1 MNKEE
6 LKQNILNLKRK
17 KNAVILSHYYQIDDI
32 QEIADIRGDSLA
44 LAIEATKLDADIIVF
59 CGVKFMAETAKVLC
73 PNKKVLIPEIESVC
87 PLADMATKD
96 EVLRKKEELE
106 NPVVV
111 SYVNTNVDVKTVS
124 DICCTSANAVN
135 VVRSLKEKRILFV
148 PDRNLG
154 EYVKE
159 QVPDKEI
166 ILWDGYCPVHEE
178 YSKEELKKLKKEHPK
193 AKIAVHPESPK
204 AIRNMADFI
213 GSTSGII
220 KYVNKTEA
228 NEFIIGTEEGI
239 LYELRL
245 NNPNKQFYIIGS
257 SSVCTNMKKITLES
271 LYRALKEEIYEIQL
285 DNRTIEL
292 AKKPIERMISIKRT
306 Q

>member
-1 MNKEE
+1 MDKEE
-6 LKQNILNLKRK
+6 LKREILNLKRE
-17 KNAVILSHYYQIDDI
+17 KNAAILAHYYQIDDI

-44 LAIEATKLDADIIVF
+44 LAIEAAKLDTEIIVF

-73 PNKKVLIPEIESVC
+73 PDRKVLIPEIESVC
-87 PLADMATKD
+87 PLADMATKE
-96 EVLRKKEELE
+96 EVLKKKEKLG

-135 VVRSLKEKRILFV
+135 VVRSVEEKRVLFV

-154 EYVKE
+154 SYVKE
-159 QVPDKEI
+159 QLPEKEV

-178 YSKEELKKLKKEHPK
+178 YSIEKLEKLKKEHPK

-204 AIRNMADFI
+204 AVRDVADFI

-220 KYVNKTEA
+220 NYVNNTDA
-228 NEFIIGTEEGI
+228 GEFIIGTEEGI

-245 NNPNKQFYIIGS
+245 NNPDKRFYIIGN

-271 LYRALKEEIYEIQL
+271 LYRALKEEVYEISL

-292 AKKPIERMISIKRT
+292 AKKPIERMISIKRS
-306 Q
+306 

>member
-1 MNKEE
+1 MDKEK
-6 LKQNILNLKRK
+6 LKKEIVNLKRE
-17 KNAVILSHYYQIDDI
+17 KNAVILAHYYQTDDI

-44 LAIEATKLDADIIVF
+44 LAIEATKLDTDVIAF

-73 PNKKVLIPEIESVC
+73 PDKKVLIPEIESVC
-87 PLADMATKD
+87 PLADMATKE
-96 EVLRKKEELE
+96 EVLKRKKELG

-154 EYVKE
+154 SYVKE
-159 QVPDKEI
+159 QVSEKEV

-178 YSKEELKKLKKEHPK
+178 YSIEKLEKLKKEHPE

-204 AIRNMADFI
+204 VIRDAADFI

-220 KYVNKTEA
+220 NYVNKTEA
-228 NEFIIGTEEGI
+228 SEFIIGTEEGI
-239 LYELRL
+239 LYELKL
-245 NNPNKQFYIIGS
+245 NNPGKKFYIIGN

-271 LYRALKEEIYEIQL
+271 LHRALKEETFEIEL
-285 DNRTIEL
+285 DKKTIEL
-292 AKKPIERMISIKRT
+292 AKKPIERMISIKRG
-306 Q
+306 

>member
-1 MNKEE
+1 MDKEE
-6 LKQNILNLKRK
+6 LKREILNLKRE
-17 KNAVILSHYYQIDDI
+17 KNAVILAHYYQIDDI

-44 LAIEATKLDADIIVF
+44 LAIEAAKLDTEIIVF

-73 PNKKVLIPEIESVC
+73 PDRKVLIPEIESVC
-87 PLADMATKD
+87 PLADMATKE
-96 EVLRKKEELE
+96 EVLKKKEKLG

-135 VVRSLKEKRILFV
+135 VVRSVEEKRVLFV

-154 EYVKE
+154 GYVKE
-159 QVPDKEI
+159 QLPEKEV

-178 YSKEELKKLKKEHPK
+178 YSIEKLEKLKKEHPE

-204 AIRNMADFI
+204 AVRDVADFI

-220 KYVNKTEA
+220 NYVNNTDA
-228 NEFIIGTEEGI
+228 GEFIIGTEEGI

-245 NNPNKQFYIIGS
+245 NNPDKRFYIIGN

-271 LYRALKEEIYEIQL
+271 LYKALKEEVYEISL
-285 DNRTIEL
+285 DKSTIEL
-292 AKKPIERMISIKRT
+292 AKKPIERMISIKRS
-306 Q
+306 

>member
-1 MNKEE
+1 MDKEE
-6 LKQNILNLKRK
+6 LKREILNLKRE
-17 KNAVILSHYYQIDDI
+17 KNAAILAHYYQIDDI

-44 LAIEATKLDADIIVF
+44 LAIEAAKLDTEIIVF

-73 PNKKVLIPEIESVC
+73 PDRKVLIPEIESVC
-87 PLADMATKD
+87 PLADMATKE
-96 EVLRKKEELE
+96 EVLKKKEKLG

-135 VVRSLKEKRILFV
+135 VVRSVEEKRVLFV

-154 EYVKE
+154 GYVKE
-159 QVPDKEI
+159 QLPEKEV

-178 YSKEELKKLKKEHPK
+178 YSIEKLEKLKKEHPE

-204 AIRNMADFI
+204 AVRDVADFI

-220 KYVNKTEA
+220 NYVNNTDA
-228 NEFIIGTEEGI
+228 GEFIIGTEEGI

-245 NNPNKQFYIIGS
+245 NNPDKRFYIIGN

-271 LYRALKEEIYEIQL
+271 LYKALKEEVYEISL
-285 DNRTIEL
+285 DKSTIEL
-292 AKKPIERMISIKRT
+292 AKKPIERMISIKRS
-306 Q
+306 

>member
-1 MNKEE
+1 MDKEE
-6 LKQNILNLKRK
+6 LKREILNLKRE
-17 KNAVILSHYYQIDDI
+17 KNAVILAHYYQIDDI
-32 QEIADIRGDSLA
+32 QAIADIRGDSLA
-44 LAIEATKLDADIIVF
+44 LAIEAAKLDTEIIVF

-73 PNKKVLIPEIESVC
+73 PDRKVLIPEIESVC
-87 PLADMATKD
+87 PLADMATKE
-96 EVLRKKEELE
+96 EVLKKKEKLG

-135 VVRSLKEKRILFV
+135 VVRSVEEKRVLFV

-154 EYVKE
+154 SYVKE
-159 QVPDKEI
+159 QLPEKEV

-178 YSKEELKKLKKEHPK
+178 YSIEKLEKLKKEHPE

-204 AIRNMADFI
+204 AVRDAADFI

-220 KYVNKTEA
+220 NYVNNTDA
-228 NEFIIGTEEGI
+228 GEFIIGTEEGI
-239 LYELRL
+239 LYELKL
-245 NNPNKQFYIIGS
+245 NNPDKRFYIIGN

-271 LYRALKEEIYEIQL
+271 LYRALKEEVYEISL

-292 AKKPIERMISIKRT
+292 AKKPIERMISIKRS
-306 Q
+306 

>member
-1 MNKEE
+1 MDKEE
-6 LKQNILNLKRK
+6 LKREILNLKRE
-17 KNAVILSHYYQIDDI
+17 KNAAILAHYYQIDDI

-44 LAIEATKLDADIIVF
+44 LAIEAAKLDTEIIVF

-73 PNKKVLIPEIESVC
+73 PDRKVLIPEIESVC
-87 PLADMATKD
+87 PLADMATKE
-96 EVLRKKEELE
+96 EVLKKKEKLG

-135 VVRSLKEKRILFV
+135 VVRSVEEKRVLFV

-154 EYVKE
+154 SYVKE
-159 QVPDKEI
+159 QLPEKEV

-178 YSKEELKKLKKEHPK
+178 YSIEKLEKLKKEHPE

-204 AIRNMADFI
+204 AVRDAADFI

-220 KYVNKTEA
+220 NYVNNTDA
-228 NEFIIGTEEGI
+228 GEFIIGTEEGI

-245 NNPNKQFYIIGS
+245 NNPDKRFYIIGN

-271 LYRALKEEIYEIQL
+271 LYKALKEEVYEISL
-285 DNRTIEL
+285 DKSTIEL
-292 AKKPIERMISIKRT
+292 AKKPIERMISIKRS
-306 Q
+306 

>member
-1 MNKEE
+1 MDKEK
-6 LKQNILNLKRK
+6 LKRDIINLKRE
-17 KNAVILSHYYQIDDI
+17 KNAVILAHYYQIDEI

-44 LAIEATKLDADIIVF
+44 LAIEATKLDTDIVVF

-73 PNKKVLIPEIESVC
+73 PNKKVIIPEIESVC
-87 PLADMATKD
+87 PLADMATKE
-96 EVLRKKEELE
+96 EVLKRKKELG

-135 VVRSLKEKRILFV
+135 VVRSLKERRVLFV

-154 EYVKE
+154 SYVKE
-159 QVPDKEI
+159 QVLEKEV

-178 YSKEELKKLKKEHPK
+178 YSQQELNRLKKEHPK

-204 AIRNMADFI
+204 AIRDAADFI

-220 KYVNKTEA
+220 KYVNKTDA
-228 NEFIIGTEEGI
+228 SEFIIGTEEGI
-239 LYELRL
+239 LYELKL
-245 NNPNKQFYIIGS
+245 NNPDKKFYIIGN

-271 LYRALKEEIYEIQL
+271 LYRALKEEAFEIEL
-285 DNRTIEL
+285 DKKTIEL
-292 AKKPIERMISIKRT
+292 AKKPIERMVSIKRE
-306 Q
+306 

>member
-1 MNKEE
+1 MDKEE
-6 LKQNILNLKRK
+6 LKREILNLKRE
-17 KNAVILSHYYQIDDI
+17 KNAAILAHYYQIDDI

-44 LAIEATKLDADIIVF
+44 LAIEASKLDTEIIVF

-73 PNKKVLIPEIESVC
+73 PDRKVLIPEIESVC
-87 PLADMATKD
+87 PLADMATKE
-96 EVLRKKEELE
+96 EVLKKKEKLG

-135 VVRSLKEKRILFV
+135 VVRSVEEKRVLFV

-154 EYVKE
+154 SYVKE
-159 QVPDKEI
+159 QLPEKEV

-178 YSKEELKKLKKEHPK
+178 YSIEKLEKLKKEHPE

-204 AIRNMADFI
+204 AVRDAADFI

-220 KYVNKTEA
+220 NYVNNTDA
-228 NEFIIGTEEGI
+228 GEFIIGTEEGI
-239 LYELRL
+239 LYELKL
-245 NNPNKQFYIIGS
+245 NNPDKRFYIIGN

-271 LYRALKEEIYEIQL
+271 LYRALKEEVYEISL

-292 AKKPIERMISIKRT
+292 AKKPIERMISIKRS
-306 Q
+306 

>member
-1 MNKEE
+1 MDKEE
-6 LKQNILNLKRK
+6 LKREILNLKRE
-17 KNAVILSHYYQIDDI
+17 KNAAILAHYYQIDDI

-44 LAIEATKLDADIIVF
+44 LAIEAAKLDTEIIVF

-73 PNKKVLIPEIESVC
+73 PDRKVLIPEIESVC
-87 PLADMATKD
+87 PLADMATKE
-96 EVLRKKEELE
+96 EVLKKKEKLG

-135 VVRSLKEKRILFV
+135 VVRSVEEKRVLFV

-154 EYVKE
+154 GYVKE
-159 QVPDKEI
+159 QLPEKEV

-178 YSKEELKKLKKEHPK
+178 YSIEKLEKLKKEHPK

-204 AIRNMADFI
+204 AVRDVADFI

-220 KYVNKTEA
+220 NYVNNTDA
-228 NEFIIGTEEGI
+228 GEFIIGTEEGI

-245 NNPNKQFYIIGS
+245 NNPDKRFYIIGN

-271 LYRALKEEIYEIQL
+271 LYKALKEEVYEISL
-285 DNRTIEL
+285 DKSTIEL
-292 AKKPIERMISIKRT
+292 AKKPIERMISIKRS
-306 Q
+306 